1 MPLLHRPHMRGT
13 SSSTQPHSVVS
24 IAAVSFSLLGE
35 RGKADSPACRR
46 TLGFMASTSPPPERR
61 WGSQGHL
68 PSHWHAQGTV
78 RVLFIPSILR
88 KLLYHIP
95 ALRHRRIMNR
105 GSHPAALGFTLDVSF
120 HALLT
125 PGLGG
130 VHAGRRCLYT
140 SASRCCQLGSA
151 MWETGLNSCSFC
163 PPLVVSDAGE
173 GGTLLAAAPRGCGAE
188 SGRESSDFVC

>member
-1 MPLLHRPHMRGT
+1 MSCAALIPRGMGVCPLEVASAPCSVADGAGQALERESSQSCGVMPLLHRPHMMGT

-35 RGKADSPACRR
+35 RGKANSPACRR
-46 TLGFMASTSPPPERR
+46 TLGFMASTSPPPGRR
-61 WGSQGHL
+61 WGSQHHL

-78 RVLFIPSILR
+78 RVLFIPSILG

-130 VHAGRRCLYT
+130 FMWAGDAFTPLP
-140 SASRCCQLGSA
+140 LG
-151 MWETGLNSCSFC
+151 
-163 PPLVVSDAGE
+163 
-173 GGTLLAAAPRGCGAE
+173 AAN
-188 SGRESSDFVC
+188 

>member
-35 RGKADSPACRR
+35 RGKANSPACR

-130 VHAGRRCLYT
+130 GSCGQEMPLHLCLSVLPIRKCHVGNWAEFLQFLPSPGCQRC
-140 SASRCCQLGSA
+140 
-151 MWETGLNSCSFC
+151 W
-163 PPLVVSDAGE
+163 
-173 GGTLLAAAPRGCGAE
+173 
-188 SGRESSDFVC
+188 